1 VSAEASAAQAA
12 VIPLD
17 KDLVP
22 ELAVGANTPSRT
34 SPPRPTRQSPAV
46 RARPSA
52 RPAPAPILNNQAATV
67 KTTSAVTTLSTG
79 SRPSS
84 AAQRRAFYEQ
94 ELRAKKRH
102 HFQHYGPCAISEL
115 HRLGD
120 WTAEQYM
127 VNSPEGN
134 GDATSHQRSRPGSPK
149 RRPPR
154 PGSAPSDSSRAP
166 PHYPPPSL
174 PSTKEVSP
182 RPDLD
187 SPGAQIHAG
196 DALWPTAMA
205 SNVIRQQVFSHR
217 YAQNARLQQIHS
229 IYGQYLGQRCATP
242 AAPHALGAQ
251 QMHRP
256 LAGGFGPILVGDFF
270 PMPMPMPSPP
280 PPPGM
285 RPAPRGRPISAPV
298 RRVAPTMRPKL
309 EESSVLAEA
318 SKVMSDVLFSD
329 M

>member
-1 VSAEASAAQAA
+1 
-12 VIPLD
+12 LD
-17 KDLVP
+17 KGFVL
-22 ELAVGANTPSRT
+22 ELAVGAITPSIT
-34 SPPRPTRQSPAV
+34 SPPRPAQHCHAARSRSSPQ
-46 RARPSA
+46 
-52 RPAPAPILNNQAATV
+52 PAPAPILNNQAATV
-67 KTTSAVTTLSTG
+67 NTTLVVTALSAG

-94 ELRAKKRH
+94 QLRAKKRH
-102 HFQHYGPCAISEL
+102 HYQQEYGPRAIPES
-115 HRLGD
+115 HRLGGL
-120 WTAEQYM
+120 TAEQYM

-134 GDATSHQRSRPGSPK
+134 GEASSHQRSRPGSPK
-149 RRPPR
+149 RRPLR
-154 PGSAPSDSSRAP
+154 PGSAPPSNSSRAP

-174 PSTKEVSP
+174 PFKDVSP

-196 DALWPTAMA
+196 DALRPTALGG
-205 SNVIRQQVFSHR
+205 NVIRQQVFSHR

-318 SKVMSDVLFSD
+318 NKVMSDVLFSD